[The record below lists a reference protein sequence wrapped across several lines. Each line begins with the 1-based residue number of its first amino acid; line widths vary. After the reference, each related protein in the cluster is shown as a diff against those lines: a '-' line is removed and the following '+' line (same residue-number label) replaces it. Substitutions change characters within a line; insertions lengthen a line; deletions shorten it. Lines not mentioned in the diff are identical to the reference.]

1 MRWRP
6 LTPGIYGFCHKFK
19 KELLS
24 AGQDAPELAADIFSS
39 STSGQARGSRQ
50 QDLSYNLAHN

>member
-1 MRWRP
+1 MDFATN
-6 LTPGIYGFCHKFK
+6 LK

-24 AGQDAPELAADIFSS
+24 AEQDSPKLADEIFSS